1 MDNNMATDDLQLI
14 LDKIGP
20 FFIVHKV
27 RQVNNSWIITGA
39 LLSESTEQDLTESMK
54 GSDYT
59 IVIRKNPKSLDLF
72 FEKFSCRAQ
81 NLVGG
86 THSKNVFIK
95 VITLHRT
102 HF

>member
-27 RQVNNSWIITGA
+27 RQVNSSWIITGV
-39 LLSESTEQDLTESMK
+39 LLSKATEQDLTDAIE

-59 IVIRKNPKSLDLF
+59 ISIRKTQKSLDLS
-72 FEKFSCRAQ
+72 FEK
-81 NLVGG
+81 
-86 THSKNVFIK
+86 
-95 VITLHRT
+95 
-102 HF
+102 